1 MSNKSRIEK
10 EINKIYWIIFNKV
23 FNHYKKSIF
32 RGDKEYV
39 IDGLIRLEESKVFKK
54 FCDEFAKELSK
65 KGLANQKGIWKKY
78 YKAAKEKH
86 IISLPS
92 TYQLWEIEQF
102 RKIIYENFKMI
113 KSIPSSIVKVY
124 QHNFASNLFKEVAE
138 GKLSRG
144 NFEKLLKNHGAK
156 NARLIA
162 RTETAKLQTNIIKN
176 RAKDLGSI
184 AYIWLASN
192 DKRTRP
198 SHKAMNGVVVFW
210 RNQNEKPILDNMQGD
225 AGEFPNCRCA
235 PQPLFDKDDLTKENY
250 KVYDYK
256 HHKVINMSKNR
267 LIQAF
272 IEGEL

>member
-23 FNHYKKSIF
+23 FTHYKKSIF

-39 IDGLIRLEESKVFKK
+39 IDGLIRLEESKAFKK

-113 KSIPSSIVKVY
+113 KSIPRSIVKVY

-235 PQPLFDKDDLTKENY
+235 PQPLFDKDDLTKDNY

-256 HHKVINMSKNR
+256 HHKIINMSKNR

>member
-113 KSIPSSIVKVY
+113 KSIPRSIVKVY

-156 NARLIA
+156 NARLIS

-235 PQPLFDKDDLTKENY
+235 PQPLFDKDDLTKDNY

-256 HHKVINMSKNR
+256 RHKIVNMSKNR

>member
-113 KSIPSSIVKVY
+113 KSIPRSIVKVY

>member
-113 KSIPSSIVKVY
+113 KSIPRSIVKVY

-235 PQPLFDKDDLTKENY
+235 PQPLFDKDDLTKDNY